1 MADTMHL
8 SIIAPDRIFY
18 EGDVTMVEFRS
29 TDGYRGVYPGH
40 VAETCILQ
48 PGKLVIHEKEGT
60 KTAALHSGFLEISP
74 GEVRVL
80 AEIVE
85 WPEEID
91 VERAN
96 KAKEHAQRQLA
107 RYHSD
112 MNLMRAELALQ
123 RALVRIDIAGK
134 K

>member
-1 MADTMHL
+1 MRL
-8 SIIAPDRIFY
+8 SVIAPDRIFY
-18 EGDVTMVEFRS
+18 EGEVSMVEFRT
-29 TDGYRGVYPGH
+29 TDGNRGVYPGH
-40 VAETCILQ
+40 MTETCILQ
-48 PGKLVIHEKEGT
+48 PGKLVIHEGDNI
-60 KTAALHSGFLEISP
+60 KTAALHSGFVEINP
-74 GEVRVL
+74 DEIRVL

-107 RYHSD
+107 RYNSD
-112 MNLMRAELALQ
+112 MNLIRAEMALQ
-123 RALVRIDIAGK
+123 RALVRIDTARK